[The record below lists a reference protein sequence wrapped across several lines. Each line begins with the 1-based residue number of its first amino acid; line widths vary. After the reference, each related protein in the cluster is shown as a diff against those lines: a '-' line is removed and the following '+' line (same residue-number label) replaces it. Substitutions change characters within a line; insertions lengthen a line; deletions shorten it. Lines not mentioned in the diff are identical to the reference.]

1 MIKGEKEERE
11 GGREGGKE
19 MGGEGSKG
27 KGRRGE
33 GRKERRER
41 GRNFLIYFQV
51 KIDPSLVEAICEC
64 YSHI

>member
-1 MIKGEKEERE
+1 
-11 GGREGGKE
+11 